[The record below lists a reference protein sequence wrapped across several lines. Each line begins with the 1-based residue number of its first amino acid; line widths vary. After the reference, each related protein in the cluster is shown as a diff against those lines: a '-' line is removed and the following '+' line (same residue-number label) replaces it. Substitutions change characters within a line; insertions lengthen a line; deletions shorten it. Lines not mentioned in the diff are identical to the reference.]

1 MTADPGQELVV
12 DQETAVRTL
21 GAAVERM
28 VSTQREAV
36 SAAARLCAGALMADG
51 ILQAFGTGHSQ
62 SFAMEIA
69 GRAGGFAA
77 SNRLALRQLVMAG
90 VATPQEI
97 VNPEAERTVEF
108 ARRLWDLHDVHP
120 ADVFLIASNSGGNAT
135 SVEMALLARAHGNP
149 VIAVTSLAHSSAIT
163 STHPSGK
170 RLFEVADVVVDN
182 CGVVGDS
189 AVELPGGVTVTPTST
204 VTSAY
209 AAQMIAT
216 ETCGLLVA
224 AGHEVPVLTSVNV
237 PEGKARNEALK
248 ERYGS
253 RVMENDP

>member
-1 MTADPGQELVV
+1 MTADAGQQLVV
-12 DQETAVRTL
+12 DQDTAVRTL
-21 GAAVERM
+21 SAAVDRL
-28 VSTQREAV
+28 VSTQRGAV
-36 SAAARLCAGALMADG
+36 SAAARLCADALMADG

-90 VATPQEI
+90 VATPAEI
-97 VNPEAERTVEF
+97 VNPDAERDVEF
-108 ARRLWDLHDVHP
+108 ARKLWGLHDIRP

-135 SVEMALLARAHGNP
+135 TVEMAILAHDHGNP
-149 VIAVTSLAHSSAIT
+149 VVAVTSLDHSKAIT

-189 AVELPGGVTVTPTST
+189 EVELPGGVTVTPTST

-216 ETCGLLVA
+216 ETCGLLLA
-224 AGHEVPVLTSVNV
+224 AGRDVPVLTSVNV
-237 PEGKARNEALK
+237 PEGKARNEQLK
-248 ERYGS
+248 ARYGD